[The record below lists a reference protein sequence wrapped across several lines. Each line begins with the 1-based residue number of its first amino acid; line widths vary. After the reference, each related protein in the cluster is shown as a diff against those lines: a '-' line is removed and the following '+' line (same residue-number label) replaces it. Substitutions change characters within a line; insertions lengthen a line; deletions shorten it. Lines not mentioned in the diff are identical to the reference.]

1 MTIISDWALCSVG
14 NYAYTAEEAH
24 YYGSKVFELVENGT
38 LKINIFKD
46 YPFTTE
52 GIQQA
57 QSDLTE
63 GKTTGK
69 LVVKV
74 TED

>member
-1 MTIISDWALCSVG
+1 MS
-14 NYAYTAEEAH
+14 NYVFTAEEAH
-24 YYGSKVFELVENGT
+24 YYGSKVFELIGNGT
-38 LKINIFKD
+38 LKINVFKD

-57 QSDLTE
+57 QSDLVE